1 MGKETMSTT
10 PASLRSRAGF
20 FLAGCVVLALMGV
33 AHFAGSLRPAPAR
46 DETERQLLDLM
57 ENYRMDL
64 AGTPRSMM
72 EIFEGFSHFF
82 EVAALGMALT
92 GLMVAIGSVRDARVL
107 RRVSLAYVV
116 TLGLGL
122 VVSLTHWFIV
132 PTVFLGAAMVLF
144 AVSAVVEGRGAMV
157 AAGSKE

>member
-1 MGKETMSTT
+1 MSGSEVRAAR
-10 PASLRSRAGF
+10 PRAGF
-20 FLAGCVVLALMGV
+20 FIAGCMVLLLMAV
-33 AHFAGSLRPAPAR
+33 AHFAGSLQQPPAR

-72 EIFEGFSHFF
+72 EVLKGFSHFF

-92 GLMVAIGSVRDARVL
+92 GLMVATGSVRDARVL
-107 RRVSLAYVV
+107 RRVSIAYVV
-116 TLGLGL
+116 TLALGL
-122 VVSLTHWFIV
+122 AISVTHWFIV

-144 AVSAVVEGRGAMV
+144 AVSAVVEGRGTGV
-157 AAGSKE
+157 RVT